1 MTNWTE
7 YMKGRT
13 LLAALMLGLA
23 LTAEA
28 HQEVDAVTGAT
39 QTAAQSNKQNRD
51 DERVRKG
58 MAKMR
63 KALPR
68 VHGVQVETA
77 VTMQGHTMA
86 KSSKWTAELLPAEKM
101 KVEKTMSF
109 PSARPGHSETLTYQF
124 MRQAG
129 SQLCAVRIKELCACI
144 YFSAPADEAQNLA
157 SAVHQHVALPL
168 EMASNG
174 KNGKNK

>member
-1 MTNWTE
+1 
-7 YMKGRT
+7 MKGRT

-39 QTAAQSNKQNRD
+39 QTAARSSKQDRD

-68 VHGVQVETA
+68 VHGEQVETA
-77 VTMQGHTMA
+77 VTMRGHTMA
-86 KSSKWTAELLPAEKM
+86 RSSKWTAELVPAEKM
-101 KVEKTMSF
+101 RVEKTMSYRA
-109 PSARPGHSETLTYQF
+109 ARPGHNETLTYQF
-124 MRQAG
+124 LCHDG
-129 SQLCAVRIKELCACI
+129 SQLCAVRIKELGACI
-144 YFSAPADEAQNLA
+144 YFSAPADVAQNLA

-168 EMASNG
+168 EMTLCG